1 MERVLTDGVTA
12 SVVVLGDGTVGDVR
26 TVSARPAAGSGKR
39 LFFRLRVETGP

>member
-1 MERVLTDGVTA
+1 
-12 SVVVLGDGTVGDVR
+12 VR